1 MRPVLLCVVSLLLC
15 LTAVKVSAQN
25 QTDLKALLSPPRPD
39 SCRDYIRNAHQLI
52 PQWYDQGK
60 LDSLWLV
67 IEFVEQECET
77 SSFDRL
83 KTLLAIESG
92 EYESDLCDSA
102 LIDHV
107 LHSYYRR
114 ADRSPDWLTLLI
126 WGERIPMIDTSAYSR
141 LVDSLT
147 EHLIQETDST
157 SAAYVVLMDFTGNF
171 DYIRERLHRGAY
183 PGTCLQDAYNR
194 EIAFWLERRYRGRI
208 HLGALTG
215 IWIPQHAASVLGNKA
230 ELGFKIGW
238 RGERLGAEGTVIFRC
253 LNAKR
258 EYVVR
263 QNGKEDRGKTFFGG
277 YVGAD
282 LAYEAI
288 RSEMH
293 AFALIGGIGLDGF
306 AHGSSKDDDD
316 NTSGVNSL
324 NLNVGA
330 EYRLACNRTR
340 TRYVGLQGRYNVVNY
355 ATGGGSDL
363 SGNTISVDLLWGW
376 LSGSADSYLER
387 LKYYD

>member
-1 MRPVLLCVVSLLLC
+1 MHRAVPCVVSLLLC
-15 LTAVKVSAQN
+15 LAAVSVFAQN

-39 SCRDYIRNAHQLI
+39 SCRDFVRNAHQLI

-60 LDSLWLV
+60 LDSVRLV

-92 EYESDLCDSA
+92 EFETDLCDSA

-107 LHSYYRR
+107 LHGYYVRSG
-114 ADRSPDWLTLLI
+114 RSPDWLTLLI

-147 EHLIQETDST
+147 ERLIRETDST
-157 SAAYVVLMDFTGNF
+157 SAAYVVLMDFTG
-171 DYIRERLHRGAY
+171 DYDFIRKRLHRVAY
-183 PGTCLQDAYNR
+183 SGTCLQEAYNR
-194 EIAFWLERRYRGRI
+194 EIAYWLERRYRGRI
-208 HLGALTG
+208 HLAALTG
-215 IWIPQHAASVLGNKA
+215 IWMPQHAASALGNKA

-238 RGERLGAEGTVIFRC
+238 RGERLGAEGTVIFRF
-253 LNAKR
+253 LDATR

-263 QNGKEDRGKTFFGG
+263 QDGKEDRGKSFFGG

-288 RSEMH
+288 RSEIH
-293 AFALIGGIGLDGF
+293 SLALIGGIGLDGF
-306 AHGSSKDDDD
+306 GHGSSKGDD
-316 NTSGVNSL
+316 NSTGGVNAL
-324 NLNVGA
+324 NLNIGA
-330 EYRLACNRTR
+330 EYRLACGRTR
-340 TRYVGLQGRYNVVNY
+340 TRYVGVQGRYNVVNY
-355 ATGGGSDL
+355 ATGGGTDL
-363 SGNTISVDLLWGW
+363 SGNTVSFELVYGG
-376 LSGSADSYLER
+376 LSNSASSRLDR